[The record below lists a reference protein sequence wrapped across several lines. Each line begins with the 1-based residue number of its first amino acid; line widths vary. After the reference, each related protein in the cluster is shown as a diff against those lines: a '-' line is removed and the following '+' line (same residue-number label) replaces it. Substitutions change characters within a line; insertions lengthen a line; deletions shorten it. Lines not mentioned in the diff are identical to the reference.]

1 MATTSKGKGSKYNA
15 EFCKRASAWI
25 AERGLFPEPHG
36 ATIQSYCRAMGIS
49 DETHYNWLKDNLA
62 YLELIKKANQAF
74 NATLVLRLESSL
86 IDRALGN
93 CTKKRTRTTMVADEA
108 GNPVVSEKVITEED
122 VPADTTA
129 LIFALKN
136 VAGDKWKDK
145 QEHDINMPQIVI
157 QSTPRGIKAM
167 DKLNELADQ

>member
-1 MATTSKGKGSKYNA
+1 MATTKNGSKYSP
-15 EFCKRASAWI
+15 EFRKRASAWI

-49 DETHYNWLKDNLA
+49 DETHSRWLDKFVE
-62 YLELIKKANQAF
+62 YVELIKKANQAF
-74 NATLVLRLESSL
+74 NATLVLRLEGSL

-93 CTKKRTRTTMVADEA
+93 TKKKKTRTTMVADEN
-108 GNPVVSEKVITEED
+108 GDPVVSAKIITEED

-136 VAGDKWKDK
+136 IAGSKWKDK

-157 QSTPRGIKAM
+157 QATPRGIKAM
-167 DKLNELADQ
+167 EKLNELADQ